1 MTYIG
6 DDAFYLYEQLQQLKI
21 SVDDSKLEIIGQ
33 FAFSPELRELNKHWC
48 FHTDR
53 LFKINVRYL
62 NIHFFYHTTTI
73 K

>member
-21 SVDDSKLEIIGQ
+21 SVDESKLEIIGQ
-33 FAFSPELRELNKHWC
+33 FAFSPELRELNNRLC
-48 FHTDR
+48 FQTDR

-62 NIHFFYHTTTI
+62 NILFFI
-73 K
+73 IQQR